1 MYVYLMFGHE
11 IVLLSLVV
19 GFVLFLLFRMLKSFI
34 NDQDIIP
41 YFNDD
46 YNPYHDMPAGIETF
60 LVLLFGVLLSFFTSF
75 VWPIIYI
82 TGIPIGLSF
91 ILRSLVRKQKQHRK
105 ELESE
110 IRESIIKHESKYH
123 D

>member
-1 MYVYLMFGHE
+1 MFGHW
-11 IVLLSLVV
+11 IVLFSLVV
-19 GFVLFLLFRMLKSFI
+19 GFVLFLLFRLLKLFI
-34 NDQDIIP
+34 NDQDLIP
-41 YFNDD
+41 FLDD
-46 YNPYHDMPAGIETF
+46 WDAPPAEIEPF
-60 LVLLFGVLLSFFTSF
+60 LILFFGLVLSLIIGFL
-75 VWPIIYI
+75 WPIIYI
-82 TGIPIGLSF
+82 TGIPVGLSF

>member
-1 MYVYLMFGHE
+1 MYVYFMFGHW
-11 IVLLSLVV
+11 IVSFSLVV
-19 GFVLFLLFRMLKSFI
+19 GFVLFLLFRLLKLFI
-34 NDQDIIP
+34 NDQDLIPFLDNWDAPPACLESFIFLFFGLVFSLII
-41 YFNDD
+41 
-46 YNPYHDMPAGIETF
+46 G
-60 LVLLFGVLLSFFTSF
+60 LL
-75 VWPIIYI
+75 WPLIYI